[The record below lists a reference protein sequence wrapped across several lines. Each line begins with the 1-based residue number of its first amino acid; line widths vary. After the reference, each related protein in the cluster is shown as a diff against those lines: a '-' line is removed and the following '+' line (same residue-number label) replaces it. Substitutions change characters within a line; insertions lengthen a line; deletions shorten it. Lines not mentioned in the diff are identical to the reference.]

1 MKRFLKV
8 LKRIFRP
15 RYVLI
20 AIVTLFLGFFILD
33 WLAPLPEPKPFS
45 TQIYDREDNLLAAY
59 LSEDDKWR
67 FRSPTTEVS
76 EEMKTAILAKED
88 QWFYWHPGVNVISI
102 VRALWSNLW
111 SGKRISG
118 ASTITMQVARMLEP
132 KPRTFGNKIFEVF
145 RALQLEWHYTKDEIL
160 EMYLSY
166 LPYGGNI
173 EGVKA
178 ASYIYFGRPPEKL
191 SLAQATLLTVIP
203 NRPNSLR
210 LDTRRDQAR
219 RERDRWLRYFD
230 NEEVFSKDQIR
241 IALAEPIAA
250 SRRNLLPQAPQFSR
264 RVAQLHARN
273 PNCSSEVMAT
283 TLDPE
288 IQATASQLLSNY
300 VRRARSKGI
309 SNGAVLIVDNAT
321 SEVLAYCGS
330 ADFFDEDAAGQVDG
344 VQAIRSPGSALK
356 PVVYALAFDKGILTP
371 DKRMLDIPRTWNGY
385 SPRNFDETFRGPVSV
400 AYALRNSLNVTAV
413 QALSEVGF
421 DHFMDAMEVAG
432 MQSLKEQR
440 KELGLSTI
448 LGGCGVTLEEMVRLF
463 SSFAREGKLRPL
475 VFTHSKEDRENSGD
489 GGSVADRGNAVDT
502 GNAGDRGNASDTG
515 NAADEG
521 NATDRSNPGNEFQ
534 GIPLFSEGSAWLIW
548 QILSSIERPD
558 LPTSMV
564 GATNRA
570 KIAWKTGTSYGRRD
584 AWSIGFTPRYT
595 VGVWIG
601 NFDGKGVPDLTGAG
615 MAVPLLFDI
624 FGAIEAGKKPLE
636 FPQPT
641 SVDLRTVCSETGELP
656 SEKCSKT
663 HEGYYLVNH
672 SFRTVC
678 DQEEELYIKEDSSI
692 QYCTGCLPPSA
703 YTKASYPIYPPEL
716 TLWYEDNEV
725 PYLRPPPHNP
735 DCEATFDGPGPT
747 ITSPLVDY
755 EYLLEGGVGQEIL
768 LQTSVDTRT
777 NRNYWYVNGEFYRSA
792 APGEKVFY
800 PARQGKLKVTCMDD
814 KGRSTVVVVDVKEY

>member
-1 MKRFLKV
+1 MKRLLRI
-8 LKRIFRP
+8 LKRVLRP
-15 RYVLI
+15 RYILVV
-20 AIVTLFLGFFILD
+20 IVSLFLIFLVSD
-33 WLAPLPEPKPFS
+33 WLDPLPDLKPFS
-45 TQIYDREDNLLAAY
+45 TQVYDREDNLIAAY

-67 FRSPTTEVS
+67 FRSPTSEVS
-76 EEMKTAILAKED
+76 EDMKKAILAKED
-88 QWFYWHPGVNVISI
+88 QWFYWHPGVNPVSI
-102 VRALWSNLW
+102 FRALWSNVW
-111 SGKRISG
+111 SGKRVSG

-132 KPRTFGNKIFEVF
+132 KPRTWRNKLYEMF
-145 RALQLEWHYTKDEIL
+145 RALQLEWHYSKDEIL

-210 LDTRRDQAR
+210 LDTKRDQAR
-219 RERDRWLRYFD
+219 RERDRWLHYFD
-230 NEEVFSKDQIR
+230 TEEVFPKDQIR
-241 IALAEPIAA
+241 IALSEPITAT
-250 SRRNLLPQAPQFSR
+250 RRDLLPSAPQFSR

-273 PNCSSEVMAT
+273 PANSSEVLST

-288 IQATASQLLSNY
+288 IQATASRLLGNY

-309 SNGAVLIVDNAT
+309 SNGAVLIVDNST

-330 ADFFDEDAAGQVDG
+330 ADFFDDDAAGQVDG

-400 AYALRNSLNVTAV
+400 AFALRNSLNVTAV
-413 QALSEVGF
+413 QALHEVGF

-432 MQSLKEQR
+432 METLKKQR
-440 KELGLSTI
+440 GELGLSTI

-463 SSFAREGKLRPL
+463 SAFARGGRLRSL
-475 VFTHSKEDRENSGD
+475 VYSLERDDNSGLD
-489 GGSVADRGNAVDT
+489 ESSET
-502 GNAGDRGNASDTG
+502 GEESEPIG
-515 NAADEG
+515 
-521 NATDRSNPGNEFQ
+521 NPGSEKNSAAMHGSKTSGDPDPTRQEFE
-534 GIPLFSEGSAWLIW
+534 GLPLFSEGSAWMIW
-548 QILSSIERPD
+548 KILSGIERPD
-558 LPTSMV
+558 LPNSMV

-601 NFDGKGVPDLTGAG
+601 NFDGQGVPDLTGTS

-624 FGAIEAGKKPLE
+624 FGAIEAGKNPLE
-636 FPQPT
+636 FPRPL

-656 SEKCSKT
+656 SEECSQT
-663 HEGYYLVNH
+663 HEGYFLKSR
-672 SFRTVC
+672 SFRTMC
-678 DQEEELYIKEDSSI
+678 SQEEELYIKEDSSI
-692 QYCTGCLPPSA
+692 QYCTGCLPPSS
-703 YTKASYPIYPPEL
+703 YGKASYPIYPPEL
-716 TLWYEDNEV
+716 SLWYENNAV
-725 PYLRPPPHNP
+725 PYLKPPPHNP

-777 NRNYWYVNGEFYRSA
+777 NRNYWYVNGEFFRSA

-800 PARQGKLKVTCMDD
+800 PAKQGKLKVTCMDD
-814 KGRSTVVVVDVKEY
+814 KGRSSVVEVDVKEY